1 MDWKERILINV
12 ISDEEL
18 DVFGLFKKRRLL
30 KEQQEKKIDVEKA
43 RQHNINFY
51 KVLVGKLIDIYGEEG
66 AMPYL
71 KILFKDKTEPM
82 EVVIR

>member
-43 RQHNINFY
+43 RQHNINF
-51 KVLVGKLIDIYGEEG
+51 
-66 AMPYL
+66 
-71 KILFKDKTEPM
+71 
-82 EVVIR
+82 